1 MSENFKSFKFEKP
14 PKKLTY
20 TEKES
25 FKLTK
30 DLQFY
35 HNKSKIKNLLSP
47 LQDLFKIHVG
57 APLMVTAIRDSYLD
71 AGFSEKYLT
80 VLFSTFE
87 FAQKANDI
95 VEPLNNINIE
105 TSCYHIEIDTNYL
118 ILLAKDTKGISSGC
132 KMLEDLIKQSFD
144 DYFENKKFDQYITM
158 PTMKLYN
165 CGL

>member
-57 APLMVTAIRDSYLD
+57 APLMVTAIRDSYLN
-71 AGFSEKYLT
+71 AGFSEKYFT
-80 VLFSTFE
+80 VLFTTFE
-87 FAQKANDI
+87 FVQKANRI
-95 VEPLNNINIE
+95 VEPLKEINIE
-105 TSCYHIEIDTNYL
+105 TYCYYIEIDTNYL
-118 ILLAKDTKGISSGC
+118 ILLAKDMKGITAGC
-132 KMLEDLIKQSFD
+132 KVLEELIKQSFN
-144 DYFENKKFDQYITM
+144 DYFENKNFDSFITM
-158 PTMKLYN
+158 PTTKLYD
-165 CGL
+165 CGA